1 MALPLFGEMSR
12 LPLAASSPRQ
22 TTMESTS
29 SRSSQAP
36 ALVGDPQRPN
46 AAVRVLGRWT
56 ASAFGEVSGPSLQD
70 IPPST
75 KRALLVDCRE
85 SGEIDTTGAAVLRET
100 LLALGEVGEMVPRS
114 PEQGEVL
121 RRVFAVDTAGV
132 RPARR
137 EGFVSFVGE
146 QTIVITRQVAGVISL
161 LGEAVLVGLSAVGA
175 PRKFRFAEW
184 MTQLYAV
191 CLLALGVVSLVT
203 FLIGIVVAYLFS
215 LQAARYGA
223 NIFVVDGVG
232 QAMLRELSPIL
243 VAVVVA
249 GRTGSA
255 FTAQIGAMRMN
266 EELDALEMLG
276 LSTHAVVVVPRIL
289 ALVVAMPLLVFVG
302 DVVGMVGA
310 AVIAQTHLAI
320 TPSFFIDR
328 FAQVIPLKAY
338 AIGLIKAP
346 VFGLVVGLIACY
358 MGLTVERNAQSLG
371 IRTTSTVVQSIV
383 SVIILNAIFAVV
395 CAKAGW

>member
-1 MALPLFGEMSR
+1 MME
-12 LPLAASSPRQ
+12 ASTPGGRHRPELVVDPRQ
-22 TTMESTS
+22 
-29 SRSSQAP
+29 SQP
-36 ALVGDPQRPN
+36 S
-46 AAVRVLGRWT
+46 VRVLGVWT
-56 ASAFGEVSGPSLQD
+56 ASAFGEEQGPLLSRALQ
-70 IPPST
+70 PVHGP
-75 KRALLVDCRE
+75 LLVDCRQ

-100 LLALGEVGEMVPRS
+100 LEAFGVVGEFLPRS

-121 RRVFAVDTAGV
+121 RRVFAVERATV
-132 RPARR
+132 QPPRSS
-137 EGFVSFVGE
+137 GFVAFVGE
-146 QTIVITRQVAGVISL
+146 HTILIAHQIRGVISL

-175 PRKFRFAEW
+175 PRRFRFAEW
-184 MTQLYAV
+184 MTQLHAV
-191 CLLALGVVSLVT
+191 CLMALGVVALVT

-289 ALVVAMPLLVFVG
+289 ALVIAMPLLVFIG
-302 DVVGMVGA
+302 DCVGMVGA

-320 TPSFFIDR
+320 TPTFFIDR
-328 FAQVIPLKAY
+328 FAQVIPFKAY
-338 AIGLIKAP
+338 AIGLVKAP

-383 SVIILNAIFAVV
+383 AVIILNAIFAVV